1 VTVRAE
7 ATFSSFNHSSSNNDE
22 RGEQV
27 RFIDENATQEERTWA
42 TFMHLAGF
50 SSVVL
55 GLGPLAIIA
64 PLVLWLMKRNE
75 SPFIDDHGK
84 EAVNFQIS
92 LWLWIFVSGILIFCG
107 IGILLIFALP
117 IFSFV
122 MMIIMAIRANN
133 GEYVRYPIT
142 IRFIS

>member
-1 VTVRAE
+1 
-7 ATFSSFNHSSSNNDE
+7 
-22 RGEQV
+22 
-27 RFIDENATQEERTWA
+27 
-42 TFMHLAGF
+42 MHLAGF

-92 LWLWIFVSGILIFCG
+92 LWFWIFLSSILIFCG